1 MTSYDV
7 APAKAPVAGRP
18 MVYAGRFADRLDPSG
33 LPDCEVVDEWEVLP
47 ARLAAGLEGASV
59 LVVLDL
65 LSFPLETMAEAAW
78 GVPIVVLPSPEL
90 DVDALEPVFGPKLFD
105 RLGFFD
111 RLATSDDELWEGL
124 KLRRLWAEGQRLVLS
139 EDRPGAAVAEVLS
152 WLAAEPETPNVLDDA
167 DEEGRYWGERGV
179 VGDDP
184 GAGTVHRRLAFGKAV
199 HRAQATALEPQF
211 IAARGERAS
220 GVAFDVLE
228 VGAGE
233 GRWVPSFDSL
243 EARFVGAE
251 ADEGVLE
258 AARRNF
264 SVRADRRFDLVGR
277 DLRLPYED
285 ESFDLVFEASTM
297 RRLPAARRWD
307 LVREMWRVA
316 KPGGRVTVL
325 EQFVAGGGAG
335 VHTTSVMEFVDL
347 LVDATAGR
355 TTLEHV
361 QSLRY
366 PHEALVKNGL
376 ISVSKLAVPQAW

>member
-111 RLATSDDELWEGL
+111 RVATADDELWEGL
-124 KLRRLWAEGQRLVLS
+124 KLRRLWAEGQRLTLS
-139 EDRPGAAVAEVLS
+139 EDRPEAAVTEILS
-152 WLAAEPETPNVLDDA
+152 WLSAEPETPNVLDDA
-167 DEEGRYWGERGV
+167 DEEELYWGERGV
-179 VGDDP
+179 VGYDP
-184 GAGTVHRRLAFGKAV
+184 GAVAVHRRLAFDKAV
-199 HRAQATALEPQF
+199 HRAQAAGLEPQF
-211 IAARGERAS
+211 VAARGERAS
-220 GVAFDVLE
+220 GIAFDVLE

-233 GRWVPSFDSL
+233 GRWAPSFDLL
-243 EARFVGAE
+243 EARYAGAE
-251 ADEGVLE
+251 ADGGELD

-264 SVRADRRFDLVGR
+264 PDRADRRFDRVER

-285 ESFDLVFEASTM
+285 ESFDLVFEVSAM
-297 RRLPAARRWD
+297 RRLPSARRWG

-316 KPGGRVTVL
+316 KPGGRVTLL
-325 EQFVAGGGAG
+325 EQFVAKGGAG

-347 LVDATAGR
+347 LVNATAGR
-355 TTLEHV
+355 VTLEHV

-376 ISVSKLAVPQAW
+376 ISVAKLAVPQGW

>member
-1 MTSYDV
+1 MTSYD
-7 APAKAPVAGRP
+7 APTKARVAGRP
-18 MVYAGRFADRLDPSG
+18 MVYAGRFAGHLDPSG

-47 ARLAAGLEGASV
+47 ARLTAGLERASV

-65 LSFPLETMAEAAW
+65 LSFPLESMAEEAR
-78 GVPIVVLPSPEL
+78 GVPIVVVPPPEL
-90 DVDALEPVFGPKLFD
+90 DVDALESVFGAKLFD

-111 RLATSDDELWEGL
+111 RLATADDELWEGL
-124 KLRRLWAEGQRLVLS
+124 KLRRRWVEGQRLVLS
-139 EDRPGAAVAEVLS
+139 EDRPEKAAAEILS
-152 WLAAEPETPNVLDDA
+152 WLAAEPETPNVLGDP
-167 DEEGRYWGERGV
+167 DEEGRYWEERGV
-179 VGDDP
+179 LVRDEP
-184 GAGTVHRRLAFGKAV
+184 GSVHRRLAFDKAV
-199 HRAQATALEPQF
+199 YRAQAAALEPQF
-211 IAARGERAS
+211 VAARGERAS

-233 GRWVPSFDSL
+233 GRWASSFDLL
-243 EARFVGAE
+243 EARYAGAE
-251 ADEGVLE
+251 ADEGALE

-264 SVRADRRFDLVGR
+264 SVRADRRFDPVGR

-285 ESFDLVFEASTM
+285 ESFDLVFEASVM
-297 RRLPAARRWD
+297 RKLPAARRWG

-325 EQFVAGGGAG
+325 EQFVAEGGAE

-355 TTLEHV
+355 ATLEHV

-376 ISVSKLAVPQAW
+376 ISVSKLAVPQGW